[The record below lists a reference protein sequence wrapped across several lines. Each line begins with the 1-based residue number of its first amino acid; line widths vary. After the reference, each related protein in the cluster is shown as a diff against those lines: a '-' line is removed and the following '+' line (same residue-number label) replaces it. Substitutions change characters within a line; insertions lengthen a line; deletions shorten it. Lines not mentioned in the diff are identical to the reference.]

1 MVSARLLL
9 HSAQPKRATVDKGT
23 AHYETPLITA
33 TFKLLTHSPPIIYAL
48 PHFRPTLALV
58 VTLKVEGEP
67 RAQSQPDRRR
77 FHRRCS
83 SRGTR
88 VAMPHQTNPIRGGA
102 DLLVCVLP
110 AFPKKTKRTQSR
122 LQRSATH
129 RSARS
134 RTPAPNKPIL
144 RTTKTKG
151 TTCTV
156 HQTNPIVPRLPSHAP
171 RPQRSL

>member
-1 MVSARLLL
+1 VGSPQFLFYPVKDDGRAKAPLARRDR
-9 HSAQPKRATVDKGT
+9 AATV
-23 AHYETPLITA
+23 
-33 TFKLLTHSPPIIYAL
+33 
-48 PHFRPTLALV
+48 R
-58 VTLKVEGEP
+58 EP

-129 RSARS
+129 RPARS

-156 HQTNPIVPRLPSHAP
+156 HQTNPIASTRLPVHPLPCPTQSPKRAWPAAAP
-171 RPQRSL
+171 PHFSLDSQSQFAIL